1 MAGLSTSA
9 ARASEVS
16 GPLRQ
21 YLPRQDGREEQQRG
35 SGVIG
40 PVRLEDPPCGMRAR
54 GPVDAR
60 DPSPGHIQRSRA
72 RPPECISTLH
82 MIFQV
87 MADPLDLSNY

>member
-9 ARASEVS
+9 ARASGVS

-40 PVRLEDPPCGMRAR
+40 LVRLEDPPYVMRAR
-54 GPVDAR
+54 GPVDSR
-60 DPSPGHIQRSRA
+60 DPSPSPYNALAPGRRNASVHF
-72 RPPECISTLH
+72 T
-82 MIFQV
+82 
-87 MADPLDLSNY
+87 